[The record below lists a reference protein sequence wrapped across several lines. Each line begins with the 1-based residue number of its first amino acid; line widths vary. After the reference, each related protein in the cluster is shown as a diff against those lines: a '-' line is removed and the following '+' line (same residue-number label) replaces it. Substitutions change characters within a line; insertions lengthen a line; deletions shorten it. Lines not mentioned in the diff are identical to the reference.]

1 MYTDTEV
8 LKPLQ
13 RERDQSVTSVAGNE
27 RLTALAGALLLVLL
41 FLLGITALGI
51 RQLLPQHFLLGILV
65 LPLLGLKIAST
76 GYRFVRYYTGDAAF
90 RRAGPPQ
97 LAMRLIAP
105 IVVVSTVSLFATGL
119 ELWFFGLRFGAAW
132 VAAHNV
138 SFLIWL
144 PFTAMHA
151 LTYVNRSAE
160 AVRAELSSPP
170 GDGAL
175 TRRSLVIGSL
185 VAGAVFGIASLSYA
199 SPFIFFGEG

>member
-1 MYTDTEV
+1 M
-8 LKPLQ
+8 
-13 RERDQSVTSVAGNE
+13 AGNE
-27 RLTALAGALLLVLL
+27 RLTSLAGAVLLVLL
-41 FLLGITALGI
+41 FLVGITALGI

-65 LPLLGLKIAST
+65 LPPLGLKIAST

-105 IVVVSTVSLFATGL
+105 IVVVSTVTLFATGL
-119 ELWFFGLRFGAAW
+119 ELWFFGLRFGAGW
-132 VAAHNV
+132 VVAHNL

-144 PFTAMHA
+144 PFTTAHA
-151 LTYVNRSAE
+151 LAYVNRSAE
-160 AVRAELSSPP
+160 AVRAELSVAPRE
-170 GDGAL
+170 GAL

-185 VAGAVFGIASLSYA
+185 VAGAVLAIASLSYA

>member
-8 LKPLQ
+8 LEPLQ
-13 RERDQSVTSVAGNE
+13 QERDQSVTSVAGNE
-27 RLTALAGALLLVLL
+27 RLTSLAGAVLLVLL

-65 LPLLGLKIAST
+65 LPPVGLKIAST

-105 IVVVSTVSLFATGL
+105 IVVVSTVTLFATGL
-119 ELWFFGLRFGAAW
+119 ELWFFGLRFGAVW
-132 VAAHNV
+132 VVAHNL

-144 PFTAMHA
+144 PFTTAHA
-151 LTYVNRSAE
+151 LTYLNRSTE
-160 AVRAELSSPP
+160 AVRAELSSAPEE
-170 GDGAL
+170 GAL
-175 TRRSLVIGSL
+175 TRRSLMIGSL
-185 VAGAVFGIASLSYA
+185 VTGAVLAIASLSYA